1 MTHHRPRPSAGW
13 PAVQMIAHQ
22 VNQQVNRDT
31 LRVGDAEREEA
42 ARQLG
47 DHFAAG
53 RLDPEEYDERLEAA
67 FAARTG
73 QDLQVLFRDLPQQ
86 RPVSS
91 RPVSSRPLPSFQD
104 YERTRGH
111 HGFRFPFLPL
121 LFLLIGTAII
131 TGQGWIVWVG
141 LGVLLLAKK
150 LQWERQRA
158 RRHRARASVNWP

>member
-1 MTHHRPRPSAGW
+1 ML
-13 PAVQMIAHQ
+13 AHQ

-31 LRVGDAEREEA
+31 LRVGDAEREQA

-53 RLDPEEYDERLEAA
+53 RLDREEYDERLEAA

-73 QDLQVLFRDLPQQ
+73 HDLQVLFRDLPQQ

-91 RPVSSRPLPSFQD
+91 RPLPSFED
-104 YERTRGH
+104 YERRRGH

-121 LFLLIGTAII
+121 LFLLIGTAIL

-141 LGVLLLAKK
+141 LAVLLLAKK

-158 RRHRARASVNWP
+158 RRHRARASVNWT